1 MEALILLFLLMAA
14 RSSRGGGGLIR
25 EPEDYQPPIAQLP
38 PPRGSQTSTPE
49 TQWPQVVPPTLP
61 AFPAGWEYD
70 EPPPTEVRARAKAL
84 LDSLWKTGVNS
95 KLVEQTAGRWITYRA
110 EITRGNK
117 HGIVA
122 YRLKKLS
129 AVPAPKAPAPRA
141 PAPAAPRGPSPA
153 PGQTAQN
160 QPAAYYPIDSRS
172 PGIPQANAA
181 AAPGSVRV
189 PLPGGSV
196 DVRVG
201 PATPT
206 RPVLHQGAGKGALL
220 GLKPYVLEV
229 QTKLLVDLS
238 KGGAGEFG
246 PLTFAAVKRFQ
257 ADQVAQGRAGWI
269 PKDVDGVVGPKTWGV
284 LDLIGMRAAG

>member
-14 RSSRGGGGLIR
+14 RSTRGAGGGLIR
-25 EPEDYQPPIAQLP
+25 EPEDYRPPAQLP
-38 PPRGSQTSTPE
+38 PARGEQTSTPD
-49 TQWPQVVPPTLP
+49 TQWPQAVPPTLP

-70 EPPPTEVRARAKAL
+70 EPPPSEVRARAKAL
-84 LDSLWKTGVNS
+84 LGPLWQTGQGS

-110 EITRGNK
+110 EITKGQK

-122 YRLKKLS
+122 YRLKKLQ
-129 AVPAPKAPAPRA
+129 AVPKAPAVPRA
-141 PAPAAPRGPSPA
+141 AAPAAPRVPSPA

-160 QPAAYYPIDSRS
+160 QPAAYYPIDARS

-201 PATPT
+201 PAALQ
-206 RPVLHQGAGKGALL
+206 RPILHQGAGKGALIAL
-220 GLKPYVLEV
+220 APHVLIV
-229 QTKLLVDLS
+229 QTKLMVDLS

-246 PLTFAAVKRFQ
+246 PKTFEAVKRFQ
-257 ADQVAQGRAGWI
+257 ADQVAQRRAGWTA
-269 PKDVDGVVGPKTWGV
+269 KDVDGVVGPKTWGV
-284 LDLIGMRAAG
+284 LDLINVRAA